1 MKIKIK
7 IVTFTTMLQA
17 LVSYAQQDA
26 QFTQYVYNTTNINSA
41 DAGSSGNMSI
51 FALHRTQ

>member
-1 MKIKIK
+1 MKIK

-41 DAGSSGNMSI
+41 DAGSSGNLSI